1 MMWKPIR
8 VIPAALIFTVGI
20 WSMNL
25 YGEATAATGNRL
37 FHSEKM
43 PSGETMIVR
52 SVFDPPFEI
61 AGFPWRRP
69 AARTLYRFSPE
80 LAKEL
85 SPTLRHIAHCTSG
98 GTVRFATDSRRIMV
112 RITLKHAL
120 PGGNM
125 PYSGTGGA
133 ELAVNC
139 GTPDESFYPV
149 MIPTAEELAG
159 KKPIQRTFTVAP
171 EKQLREY
178 TLFLPL
184 YSGVMSLEIGVHP
197 GSRLIAPRP
206 MKTKDPICFYG
217 SSITQGGCA
226 SRPSN
231 SYSAMLCREL
241 DAPQMNLGFTGNCRG
256 EEAIARAIAG
266 LNLSAL
272 VMDYDYNAPNVE
284 HLRNTHEKFFRI
296 VREAQPNLPIILI
309 SGPRDPQ
316 WPDSAA
322 RRDIVKATYDKAVA
336 AGDKNVY
343 FIDGLSFFDKVP
355 RKYATVD
362 QIHPNDLGMYIMFQR
377 ILPVLQQ
384 ALAK

>member
-1 MMWKPIR
+1 MMRKLIDMR
-8 VIPAALIFTVGI
+8 PAALIFAVGL
-20 WSMNL
+20 WTLNL
-25 YGEATAATGNRL
+25 CGETAAAKGNPL
-37 FHSEKM
+37 FHSETM

-52 SVFDPPFEI
+52 SVFDPPCEI

-80 LAKEL
+80 VAKQL

-98 GTVRFATDSRRIMV
+98 GTVRFATDSRRIMI

-125 PYSGTGGA
+125 SYSGTGGA
-133 ELAVNC
+133 ELGVNC
-139 GTPDESFYPV
+139 GTPKEVLFPV
-149 MIPTAEELAG
+149 MIPNADELAG
-159 KKPIQRTFTVAP
+159 KKPIQRTFTVSG
-171 EKQLREY
+171 EKQLREF
-178 TLFLPL
+178 TLYLPL
-184 YSGVMSLEIGVHP
+184 YSGVMALEIGVHP
-197 GSRLIAPRP
+197 GSRLTAPRP
-206 MKTKDPICFYG
+206 MKVKAPICFYG

-231 SYSAMLCREL
+231 SYAAMLCREL
-241 DAPQMNLGFTGNCRG
+241 DAPQVNLGFTGNCRG
-256 EEAIARAIAG
+256 EEVIAHAIAG
-266 LNLSAL
+266 LKLSAL
-272 VMDYDYNAPNVE
+272 VMDYDYNAPNE
-284 HLRNTHEKFFRI
+284 QHLRDTHEKFFRI
-296 VREAQPNLPIILI
+296 VREAQPDLPIILI

-322 RRDIVKATYDKAVA
+322 RRDIVKETYDKAVA

>member
-1 MMWKPIR
+1 MALTLKYQGRQRERSDNGFTTTMVWTGTQEECEAFAAEAAPGDPGEEGSLDSVRIYQDGGNIWNVERRYTTDQDGNFTNKPNVVYGR
-8 VIPAALIFTVGI
+8 KSAQLHGGMLSIPIEQHKNYLTHWNFYLAAAPSV
-20 WSMNL
+20 
-25 YGEATAATGNRL
+25 TAV
-37 FHSEKM
+37 
-43 PSGETMIVR
+43 PDWWET
-52 SVFDPPFEI
+52 
-61 AGFPWRRP
+61 
-69 AARTLYRFSPE
+69 
-80 LAKEL
+80 
-85 SPTLRHIAHCTSG
+85 
-98 GTVRFATDSRRIMV
+98 ATDAVLTTQQAQQYAWIRTPSEAPVDSRGRWRI
-112 RITLKHAL
+112 IQKPTY
-120 PGGNM
+120 PGLTS
-125 PYSGTGGA
+125 YDV
-133 ELAVNC
+133 AVY
-139 GTPDESFYPV
+139 TVTE
-149 MIPTAEELAG
+149 TAQFSSAKKAG
-159 KKPIQRTFTVAP
+159 
-171 EKQLREY
+171 
-178 TLFLPL
+178 
-184 YSGVMSLEIGVHP
+184 
-197 GSRLIAPRP
+197 
-206 MKTKDPICFYG
+206 YG

-284 HLRNTHEKFFRI
+284 HLRSTHEKFFRI
-296 VREAQPNLPIILI
+296 IREAQPNLPIILI

>member
-1 MMWKPIR
+1 
-8 VIPAALIFTVGI
+8 
-20 WSMNL
+20 
-25 YGEATAATGNRL
+25 
-37 FHSEKM
+37 
-43 PSGETMIVR
+43 MIVR

-197 GSRLIAPRP
+197 GSRLTAPRP
-206 MKTKDPICFYG
+206 MKVKAPICFYG

-231 SYSAMLCREL
+231 SYAAMLCREL
-241 DAPQMNLGFTGNCRG
+241 DAPQVNLGFTGNCRG
-256 EEAIARAIAG
+256 EEVIAHAIAG
-266 LNLSAL
+266 LKLSAL
-272 VMDYDYNAPNVE
+272 VMDYDYNAPNE
-284 HLRNTHEKFFRI
+284 QHLRDTHEKFFRI
-296 VREAQPNLPIILI
+296 VRETQPNLPIILI

-322 RRDIVKATYDKAVA
+322 RRDIVKETYDKAVA

>member
-20 WSMNL
+20 LSMNL
-25 YGEATAATGNRL
+25 YGEATAATRNRL

-322 RRDIVKATYDKAVA
+322 RRDIVKATYDKAIA

-377 ILPVLQQ
+377 ILPVLRQ